1 MIKPLIKHQGLVVPF
16 NRSDIDTDA
25 LLPKQYLKMIEK
37 VGFGDFLFDD
47 ERYLTSGDV
56 DVPVSERKLNPNC
69 ILNQPPYNHGSI
81 FLAQKNFGCGS
92 SREHAVWA
100 LRDFGVRVVIAPSF
114 GDIFYNNC
122 FNNGVLPIVL
132 SQADVDEL
140 FALEEA
146 SKDGLELTVNVAE
159 KTLSGASKEWHF
171 ELSEGRQH
179 GLINGLDQIGKTLEY
194 AQQIRDY
201 ETTRRKQQP
210 WLFIDNGIS

>member
-1 MIKPLIKHQGLVVPF
+1 
-16 NRSDIDTDA
+16 
-25 LLPKQYLKMIEK
+25 
-37 VGFGDFLFDD
+37 
-47 ERYLTSGDV
+47 
-56 DVPVSERKLNPNC
+56 
-69 ILNQPPYNHGSI
+69 
-81 FLAQKNFGCGS
+81 
-92 SREHAVWA
+92 
-100 LRDFGVRVVIAPSF
+100 VIAPSF